1 MHTIERDNICPTYA
15 KLKVE
20 TLKYIIRLTVVI
32 FVLFVVEPLSGV
44 VSGDEVH
51 VTMSNGQVRIYNLS
65 TGSHIRTI

>member
-1 MHTIERDNICPTYA
+1 MAVRIA
-15 KLKVE
+15 KIQNNGQV
-20 TLKYIIRLTVVI
+20 YISNGSHIRTVCSGAI
-32 FVLFVVEPLSGV
+32 SGV

>member
-1 MHTIERDNICPTYA
+1 MSYVCTVEGGNA
-15 KLKVE
+15 KI
-20 TLKYIIRLTVVI
+20 YNSSNGSHIRTVCSGAI
-32 FVLFVVEPLSGV
+32 SGV